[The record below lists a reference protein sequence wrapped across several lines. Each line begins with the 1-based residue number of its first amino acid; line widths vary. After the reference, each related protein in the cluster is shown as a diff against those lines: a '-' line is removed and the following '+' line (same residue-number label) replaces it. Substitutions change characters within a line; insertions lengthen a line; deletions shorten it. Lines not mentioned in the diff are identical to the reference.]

1 MTLYQILV
9 VQPKNYVKILFG
21 HIEMLSKKNWFKKR
35 FLMVNSS
42 VLKKN
47 WLGLT
52 QEEYRS
58 PPPAQKIIGLNC
70 VWLLLEL
77 LGEVACK
84 I

>member
-9 VQPKNYVKILFG
+9 VQPKNYVKIFFG

-52 QEEYRS
+52 QEDYRS
-58 PPPAQKIIGLNC
+58 PPPRPENNRIKLCLVVVRILR
-70 VWLLLEL
+70 
-77 LGEVACK
+77 
-84 I
+84 